1 METVLV
7 YPKKESETQML
18 KKVLKALNFTFEV
31 SPYNQEFVSKIKKSS
46 KEIKDGEVITVDPK
60 NPWQSILSK

>member
-7 YPKKESETQML
+7 YPKEEEDVKTL
-18 KKVLKALNFTFEV
+18 KKVLKALNFKFEV
-31 SPYNQEFVSKIKKSS
+31 SPYNQDFVSKIKKSS
-46 KEIKDGEVITVDPK
+46 KEIEKGEVITVDPK

>member
-7 YPKKESETQML
+7 YSKEEEEIKTL
-18 KKVLKALNFTFEV
+18 KKVLKALNYKFEV
-31 SPYNQEFVSKIKKSS
+31 SPYSQDFVSKIRKSS
-46 KEIKDGEVITVDPK
+46 KEIEKGEVITVDPK

>member
-7 YPKKESETQML
+7 YPKEEEDVKTL
-18 KKVLKALNFTFEV
+18 KKVLKALNFKFEV
-31 SPYNQEFVSKIKKSS
+31 SPYKQEFVSKIRKSS
-46 KEIKDGEVITVDPK
+46 KGIENGEVITADPK

>member
-7 YPKKESETQML
+7 YPKEEEDVKTL
-18 KKVLKALNFTFEV
+18 KKVLKVLNFKFEV
-31 SPYNQEFVSKIKKSS
+31 SPYKQEFVSKVKKSS
-46 KEIKDGEVITVDPK
+46 KEIEKGEVITVDPK

>member
-7 YPKKESETQML
+7 YPKEEEDIKTL
-18 KKVLKALNFTFEV
+18 KKVLKALNYKFEV
-31 SPYNQEFVSKIKKSS
+31 STYNQAFVSKIKKRS
-46 KEIKDGEVITVDPK
+46 KEIEKGEVLTVDPK

>member
-7 YPKKESETQML
+7 YPKEEEDVKTL
-18 KKVLKALNFTFEV
+18 KKVLKALNFKFEV
-31 SPYNQEFVSKIKKSS
+31 SPYNQEFVSKIRKSS
-46 KEIKDGEVITVDPK
+46 KEIEKGEVITVDPK

>member
-7 YPKKESETQML
+7 YPKEEEDIKTL
-18 KKVLKALNFTFEV
+18 KKVLKALNFKFEV

-46 KEIKDGEVITVDPK
+46 KKIEKGEVITVDPK
-60 NPWQSILSK
+60 NPWQTILAK